1 MNKQTR
7 LGIIG
12 GLGPLASS
20 FFYELIT
27 KHTLASCDQD
37 HLDLVL
43 FSHATMIDRTE
54 ALKTAAGRR
63 VLIDTLVQD
72 ARLLEQAGAKY
83 IAVPCNTTHVVW
95 DEVVQESGALW
106 IHMIRETAE
115 AIRLKYPDVRRV
127 GILATDGTIENA
139 LYQKELIQVGL
150 EPMIPPQDMQQKVMQ
165 VIYEQVK
172 AGKAID
178 YDMFAQLTEEFH
190 RSGAEVIILGCTEL
204 SVIHAQRPLPS
215 YCVDAMKILVRRS
228 LEFSGATYVEEA

>member
-1 MNKQTR
+1 MNKQSR

-12 GLGPLASS
+12 GLGPLAST

-27 KHTLASCDQD
+27 KHTLAARDQD

-43 FSHATMIDRTE
+43 FSHASMIDRTE
-54 ALKTAAGRR
+54 ALKTEAGRKR
-63 VLIDTLVQD
+63 LVDTLVAD

-95 DEVVQESGALW
+95 QEVVEESGARW

-115 AIRLKYPDVRRV
+115 AIRQQFPEVKRV

-150 EPMIPPQDMQQKVMQ
+150 EPMIPAQETQKQIMRI
-165 VIYEQVK
+165 IYEQVK
-172 AGKAID
+172 AGKAVD
-178 YDMFAQLTEEFH
+178 YNLFEEIIAQFH
-190 RSGAEVIILGCTEL
+190 DRGAEVIILGCTEL
-204 SVIHAQRPLPS
+204 SVINAQRGLPP
-215 YCVDAMKILVRRS
+215 YCIDAMKILVRRS
-228 LEFSGATYVEEA
+228 IELSGATYTEEA